1 MRLSLQLPIN
11 IPLNSPEDSPVP
23 ISKDQLL
30 EGFFDDDEGETESLS
45 ILGLSATN
53 GVITLNGDDYI
64 YTPNPDFVGEVVFNY
79 VVSDGQGG
87 NLIAQNTLNITSLN
101 DAPVR
106 VAGSVSTLFLIEDAP
121 LTSMGLEDVEY
132 GWRWKR

>member
-1 MRLSLQLPIN
+1 M
-11 IPLNSPEDSPVP
+11 
-23 ISKDQLL
+23 
-30 EGFFDDDEGETESLS
+30 
-45 ILGLSATN
+45 SATN

-106 VAGSVSTLFLIEDAP
+106 VAGSVSTLFLVEDAP

-132 GWRWKR
+132 EVGGGSDEASSQELTYTVSSVPANTIGRIYTTDDGTTSAGGVLSGK